1 MFDETIK
8 QFKKLERG
16 LYNELFSNDGKLCV
30 VRWLDNKPAHLL
42 STYLRSSPLLQVNW
56 WSKIQKERIDVPCPQ
71 IVGEYNQNMGGVDLA
86 DMLLALY
93 RIDRRSKKY
102 YNRIV
107 YYLFGVCRVNSW
119 ILYKFNID
127 ENVTLLE
134 FTLQV
139 SLSLMRAGKSLQVNN
154 NYSRRTVQEDIRYDG
169 IRLIPFIVND
179 APRQR
184 RKAKECNNRTFIICK
199 KCQVHLCI
207 MNSKPIRNCFS
218 DYHTKWELRII

>member
-1 MFDETIK
+1 M
-8 QFKKLERG
+8 
-16 LYNELFSNDGKLCV
+16 
-30 VRWLDNKPAHLL
+30 
-42 STYLRSSPLLQVNW
+42 
-56 WSKIQKERIDVPCPQ
+56 PCPQ

-107 YYLFGVCRVNSW
+107 YYLFGVCVVNSW

-184 RKAKECNNRTFIICK
+184 RKAKECNN
-199 KCQVHLCI
+199 
-207 MNSKPIRNCFS
+207 
-218 DYHTKWELRII
+218 